1 MVLITCLKGENTW
14 EASCFILIF
23 RSLSVANAIT
33 IKVHWSVLCF
43 PFAVEKKKKKR
54 NLLKAGCLK
63 EFGLASKDKANERS
77 WGIFKLNYALQMDEL
92 N

>member
-1 MVLITCLKGENTW
+1 MSFV
-14 EASCFILIF
+14 
-23 RSLSVANAIT
+23 
-33 IKVHWSVLCF
+33 F
-43 PFAVEKKKKKR
+43 PLLWKKKKKKR